1 MSVYIYECAKL
12 DDSKLAA
19 CIGWNSTQ
27 FSKNI
32 LQSAHVAMG
41 YSTLLK
47 TKNLFDL
54 PSILWKKSGMIWST
68 CIQKNVPLD

>member
-1 MSVYIYECAKL
+1 M
-12 DDSKLAA
+12 LAT

-68 CIQKNVPLD
+68 FIQKNVPFD